1 MRGFKIFLIV
11 LVFVCLIVGF
21 VLAFGASMFVSKKKN
36 SDEVAH
42 RKVLKVKL
50 VGYILLMLALAFAI
64 FQSLITV

>member
-1 MRGFKIFLIV
+1 
-11 LVFVCLIVGF
+11 
-21 VLAFGASMFVSKKKN
+21 MFVSKKKN